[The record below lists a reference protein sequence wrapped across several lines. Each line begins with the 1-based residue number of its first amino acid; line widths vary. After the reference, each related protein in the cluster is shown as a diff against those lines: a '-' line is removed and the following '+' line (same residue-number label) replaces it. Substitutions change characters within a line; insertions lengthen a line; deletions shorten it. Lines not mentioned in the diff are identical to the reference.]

1 MAKFVIN
8 GGKKI
13 SGEITVNT
21 AKNSAV
27 ALLCAALINRG
38 VTRLKNIPA
47 IEEIN
52 RLAEVLISIG
62 VPVKKEANDLIIGPV
77 NKVNLKNINA
87 TAAQKTRSI
96 ILALGA
102 LAGRLDSYAVPQAGG
117 CRMGSRTI
125 KPHLFALEK
134 LGLAIKTEKDKYAVT
149 IKKLKP
155 AEIILYES
163 GDTVTENVLL
173 AAAQIKGES
182 AIKFCTSNYMV
193 RDLCYFLQKL
203 GVKIDGVATS
213 TLKVSGLENI
223 DKNIEYEISEDPIE
237 AMFFLA
243 IAATTN
249 SVLTIKCCPIDFLE
263 LELLK
268 LEKMGYQFEIIKKYK
283 GRNGLTNLVDIV
295 TKPSKLKALE
305 EKIHALPFP
314 GINQD
319 NLPFFVPICTQAKGE
334 SLIHDW
340 TYENRAIYYPE
351 LNRLGAKIILMD
363 PHRVEIDGPTKLTGA
378 EVVCPPALRPAAIIL
393 VAMLAA
399 SGKSTLYNIYP
410 IHRGYERLEERLS
423 AIGADIKLVED
434 AEK

>member
-8 GGKKI
+8 GGKKL
-13 SGEITVNT
+13 SGAVTINS

-27 ALLCAALINRG
+27 ALLMAALVNRG
-38 VTRLKNIPA
+38 MTRLKNMPN

-52 RLAEVLISIG
+52 RLVEVLVSLG
-62 VPVKKEANDLIIGPV
+62 VPVKKEGVDLVIGPT
-77 NKVNLKNINA
+77 NKLNLKNINI

-102 LAGRLDSYAVPQAGG
+102 LAGRFHSYSLPQAGG
-117 CRMGSRTI
+117 CRLGSRTV

-134 LGLAIKTEKDKYAVT
+134 FGLQIITEKDKYTVA

-155 AEIILYES
+155 AEIVLYES
-163 GDTVTENVLL
+163 GDTVTENALL
-173 AAAQIKGES
+173 AAAQTVGES
-182 AIKFCTSNYMV
+182 TIKFCTANYMV

-203 GVKIDGVATS
+203 GVKIDGIGTS
-213 TLKVSGLENI
+213 TLKVIGLADIN
-223 DKNIEYEISEDPIE
+223 KNVEYEISEDPIE
-237 AMFFLA
+237 AMFFLS

-249 SVLTIKCCPIDFLE
+249 SSLTIKRCPIDFLE

-268 LEKMGYQFEIIKKYK
+268 LEKMGYEFELIKKYK
-283 GRNGLTNLVDIV
+283 GRNGLTNLVDII

-319 NLPFFVPICTQAKGE
+319 NLPFFVPIATQARGE
-334 SLIHDW
+334 TLIHDW

-351 LNRLGAKIILMD
+351 LNRLGAKVTLMD
-363 PHRVEIDGPTKLTGA
+363 PHRVEIDGPTKLSGA

-399 SGKSTLYNIYP
+399 EGHSTLYNVYP
-410 IHRGYERLEERLS
+410 IHRGYEKLEERLS
-423 AIGADIKLVED
+423 ALGADIKLVE
-434 AEK
+434 E